1 MPLRISMGNLSME
14 PVSRLSF
21 PTLTLVLVLAM
32 TETDV
37 EAVRT
42 MTGIIEAGKY
52 IVSSVQKWIKDDS
65 RFLQSF

>member
-1 MPLRISMGNLSME
+1 MPLRISMGNLSTE

-21 PTLTLVLVLAM
+21 PTLTLVLAPAM

-37 EAVRT
+37 EVVRT

-52 IVSSVQKWIKDDS
+52 LASSV
-65 RFLQSF
+65 

>member
-1 MPLRISMGNLSME
+1 MGNLLME

-37 EAVRT
+37 EAVKT
-42 MTGIIEAGKY
+42 MTGITEAGKY
-52 IVSSVQKWIKDDS
+52 IDSFVSMDI
-65 RFLQSF
+65 